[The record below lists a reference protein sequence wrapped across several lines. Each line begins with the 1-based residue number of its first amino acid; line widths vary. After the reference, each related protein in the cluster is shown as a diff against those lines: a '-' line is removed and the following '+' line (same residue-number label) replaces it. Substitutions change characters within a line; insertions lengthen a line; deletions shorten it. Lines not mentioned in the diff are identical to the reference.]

1 MVTVKIFG
9 TFRLDSG
16 IKQMQA
22 EADRVRD
29 LYPLILAEAARQR
42 PEARF
47 SPEELKSCVVI
58 VNGKRANGGTKL
70 RDGDLVSLIPAAAG
84 G

>member
-42 PEARF
+42 PGATF
-47 SPEELKSCVVI
+47 SVEELKSCVVI
-58 VNGKRANGGTKL
+58 VNGKSANGGTRLK
-70 RDGDLVSLIPAAAG
+70 DGDLVSLIHAAAG